1 MNNEITIKR
10 KSNLRLSKT
19 AMYTGL
25 IGAITMISFILL
37 IELINPANTIGF
49 KFLKYLVLA
58 FPLAVGLSKLKGN
71 VHNKYRFF
79 QKGILFAAIASIT
92 AALTMLIAY
101 LITQPIE
108 GFSLATITTNMTT
121 IHSKTGITFLPL
133 VAASMLFLEVFV
145 MSMIT
150 SFGVL
155 VYQQD
160 FARTA

>member
-1 MNNEITIKR
+1 MNNDITVKE
-10 KSNLRLSKT
+10 KSTINISKT

-25 IGAITMISFILL
+25 FGAITMIGFL
-37 IELINPANTIGF
+37 IIVELFNPANTIAF
-49 KFLKYLVLA
+49 KFLKYFILA
-58 FPLAVGLSKLKGN
+58 FPLAIGLSKLKN
-71 VHNKYRFF
+71 HVTNKYRFF
-79 QKGILFAAIASIT
+79 QKGILFSAIASIT
-92 AALTMLIAY
+92 AAVVMLIAY
-101 LITQPIE
+101 FITQPIS

-121 IHSKTGITFLPL
+121 ISSQTGITYIPL

-155 VYQQD
+155 VYQKD